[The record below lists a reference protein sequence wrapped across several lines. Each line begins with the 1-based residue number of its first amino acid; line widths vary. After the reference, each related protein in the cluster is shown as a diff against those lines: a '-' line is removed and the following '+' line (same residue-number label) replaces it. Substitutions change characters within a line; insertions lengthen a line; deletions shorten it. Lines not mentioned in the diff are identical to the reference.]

1 MADQQQDGQPRRTF
15 LAGMVAAVGGAA
27 ALLSKPAK
35 SEARET
41 QPTVPA
47 KGPVLYH
54 RNEETERYYQ
64 SLYRS

>member
-1 MADQQQDGQPRRTF
+1 MKDQRQEGQPRRTF
-15 LAGMVAAVGGAA
+15 LAGMAAAVGGAA
-27 ALLSKPAK
+27 ALLSKPVQ

-41 QPTVPA
+41 EPTVPA

>member
-1 MADQQQDGQPRRTF
+1 MSDKRQEGPPRRTF

-27 ALLSKPAK
+27 ALLSGPKA
-35 SEARET
+35 SAARE
-41 QPTVPA
+41 VAPA
-47 KGPVLYH
+47 ESTSGPVLYH